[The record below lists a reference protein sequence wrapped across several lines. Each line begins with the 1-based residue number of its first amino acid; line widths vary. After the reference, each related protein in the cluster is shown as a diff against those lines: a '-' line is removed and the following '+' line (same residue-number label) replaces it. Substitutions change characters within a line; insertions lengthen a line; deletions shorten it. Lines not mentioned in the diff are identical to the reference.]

1 MKTTNPVVAGKFI
14 SAEMLIAG
22 GLHMI
27 KIKGSLLMT
36 IFSVC
41 FCVFPWPFTGF
52 YF

>member
-27 KIKGSLLMT
+27 KIKGVSTL
-36 IFSVC
+36 
-41 FCVFPWPFTGF
+41 FCIWRV
-52 YF
+52 